1 LTTSGTQT
9 ATSQALARLRDDLG
23 NWRLLFVKFVSA
35 ALSVVVTVL
44 VLPGLSF
51 QGWQWGQLTLIGVVF
66 GVLNAVLKPVLQFFT
81 LRYLVASYG
90 FVIIAINAVLL
101 LVLSWVFGDRLE
113 VARVT
118 SLLAGGALVGLIGM
132 FLDTLL
138 GTNRPVIDRRDGFG
152 RAGAAPPPA
161 PAAADP
167 EVTR

>member
-1 LTTSGTQT
+1 MSSSGTQT
-9 ATSQALARLRDDLG
+9 VTTQALARLRDDLS
-23 NWRLLFVKFVSA
+23 NWRLLLVKFVSA

-101 LVLSWVFGDRLE
+101 LVLSWVLGDSLE
-113 VARVT
+113 VAGVT
-118 SLLAGGALVGLIGM
+118 SLLVGGAVVGLVGM
-132 FLDTLL
+132 CLDTIL
-138 GTNRPVIDRRDGFG
+138 GTNRPVIDRGGGFS
-152 RAGAAPPPA
+152 APDAPPQPV
-161 PAAADP
+161 PAATP
-167 EVTR
+167 EATR